1 MYIKLLDKSSVEY
14 LKELNVLFSHA
25 FDDQENYQKFS
36 PSDNYLNK
44 LLSKEDIL
52 CYVALEKLENQ
63 TQREILVGGLVAYVL
78 EKFEQERKEIYIYDL
93 AVDERFRRKGIARS
107 LINALKV
114 KAKEISASV
123 IYVQADY
130 GDDPAIQLYTS
141 MGVKEKVLHFDIQVE

>member
-25 FDDQENYQKFS
+25 FDDQENYQKLP

-78 EKFEQERKEIYIYDL
+78 EKFEQERKETYIYDL

-107 LINALKV
+107 LINALRV
-114 KAKEISASV
+114 KA
-123 IYVQADY
+123 
-130 GDDPAIQLYTS
+130 
-141 MGVKEKVLHFDIQVE
+141 KVLHFDIEVE